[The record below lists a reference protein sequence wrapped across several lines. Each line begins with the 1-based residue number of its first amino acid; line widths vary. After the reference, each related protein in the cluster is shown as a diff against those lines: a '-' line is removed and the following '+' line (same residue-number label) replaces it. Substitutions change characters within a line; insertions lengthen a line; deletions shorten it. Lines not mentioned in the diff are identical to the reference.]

1 MTKKTHRLIA
11 YNLKHGLLVML
22 IAAVLTSRAQDNNA
36 ALYQQAIQTAMY
48 PAGNTPD
55 TNLVAITRNNP
66 NLQWKKICDQDYV
79 LVLTWKSGKFYPDSG
94 LYNTGSWSPIWVTT
108 APELKERMKKELNA
122 KSDTALRLKQL
133 LGLPPNATYNY
144 FYELW
149 VNPQDLFRPCPDNE
163 ITDKRCNIC
172 FSHKDSANADYVNW
186 INATRLSRYYACG
199 LYNQYPWTELG
210 YTYDWNPQNK
220 SHIGLSEFVIRQ
232 YCRVYVKKVYTTSE
246 YLKK

>member
-1 MTKKTHRLIA
+1 MARAT
-11 YNLKHGLLVML
+11 LLL
-22 IAAVLTSRAQDNNA
+22 LASALQAPAQDNNA
-36 ALYQQAIQTAMY
+36 TLYQQAIQTAMY

-55 TNLVAITRNNP
+55 TNLVAITPNNP
-66 NLQWKKICDQDYV
+66 KLRWKKICDQDYV

-108 APELKERMKKELNA
+108 APELKERMQQELTA

-133 LGLPPNATYNY
+133 LGLPPTASYKY

-172 FSHKDSANADYVNW
+172 FTKKDSTNMDYVNW

-220 SHIGLSEFVIRQ
+220 SHIGPSEFVIRQ
-232 YCRVYVKKVYTTSE
+232 YSRVYVKKVYTTSE